1 MCVIKSNW
9 IVEFRIGV
17 GVITLSFPKILCK
30 VQMHLLI
37 PHKWIFVIS
46 VSSPTFPVWIPLR
59 SKLPV
64 WTSPL
69 WQYQHMCLHINLSLS
84 FWLSVHVPQ
93 GSFRCFAWRAVWFWQ
108 VPYSPVYMAWI
119 EHKVNMSSLMVGQ
132 TTRQST
138 FLHRECCRSKSR
150 TEFQHSGIWSFC
162 LKGLISL
169 FSGVLTMRLFLT
181 VQLRQ
186 SCLSGPWVQP
196 VLCNRVKSTKVH
208 QDYWY
213 VPNKYHQAS
222 PSKKYISWLK
232 NTWKINL
239 LITLKMF
246 NVMLS
251 FFWSCFY
258 III

>member
-1 MCVIKSNW
+1 M
-9 IVEFRIGV
+9 
-17 GVITLSFPKILCK
+17 ITLSFPKILCK

-37 PHKWIFVIS
+37 PHKWIFLIS

-69 WQYQHMCLHINLSLS
+69 WQYQHMCLHINVSLS

-138 FLHRECCRSKSR
+138 FLHSVAGLNQELNFNTVAYEAFASR
-150 TEFQHSGIWSFC
+150 AWFPF
-162 LKGLISL
+162 SL
-169 FSGVLTMRLFLT
+169 VF
-181 VQLRQ
+181 
-186 SCLSGPWVQP
+186 
-196 VLCNRVKSTKVH
+196 
-208 QDYWY
+208 
-213 VPNKYHQAS
+213 
-222 PSKKYISWLK
+222 
-232 NTWKINL
+232 
-239 LITLKMF
+239 
-246 NVMLS
+246 
-251 FFWSCFY
+251 
-258 III
+258 